1 MSKWYSG
8 QGNNSDVVLASKIR
22 LARNLDKVP
31 FPCKMSNEIRKSVCR
46 KIFAAL
52 QNSELGGEF
61 DLIELSN
68 LSDIQKTALVEKGYI
83 SAQMA
88 RQPRYSA
95 VLLSKDESC
104 SIMLCEEDHIRL
116 CVMNAGEDLKEAYK
130 KADKIDNVLIKNMKI
145 AFDDKLGFLTS
156 NPIHLGTGMKASVAL
171 HLPAVSER
179 NMMPALSAMVG
190 KLGFSIKPLFSGC
203 GDFYELSN
211 EISLGITEESALDN
225 LTAICKQIVSQE
237 RKFRTELMEYA
248 DFEDKIFRAMG
259 TLKMAR
265 KLSTK
270 EFLDLISLARLGISM
285 NTFDISYENIGNMIH
300 SLGSASIISEAETE
314 FTPDDADR
322 MRAQYVRENI
332 G

>member
-8 QGNNSDVVLASKIR
+8 QGNNSDVVLSSKIR

-31 FPCKMSNEIRKSVCR
+31 FPCRMSNEIRKSICR

-61 DLIELSN
+61 DLIELN
-68 LSDIQKTALVEKGYI
+68 HLSDMQKAALVEKGYI
-83 SAQMA
+83 SARMA

-95 VLLSKDESC
+95 VLISKDEGC
-104 SIMLCEEDHIRL
+104 GIMLCEEDHIRL
-116 CVMNAGEDLKEAYK
+116 CVMNAGENLKEAYK
-130 KADKIDNVLIKNMKI
+130 RADAIDNVLIKNMKI
-145 AFDDKLGFLTS
+145 AFDNQFGFLTS
-156 NPIHLGTGMKASVAL
+156 NPMQLGTGMKASVSL
-171 HLPAVSER
+171 HLPAISER
-179 NMMPALSAMVG
+179 NMIPALSAMVG
-190 KLGFSIKPLFSGC
+190 KLGFSIKPLFSGY

-211 EISLGITEESALDN
+211 EISLGITEESAIDN
-225 LTAICKQIVSQE
+225 LTAICGQIVSQE

-285 NTFDISYENIGNMIH
+285 DVFDISYENIGNMIH
-300 SLGSASIISEAETE
+300 SLGSASIISEAETD
-314 FTPDDADR
+314 FTPEDADR